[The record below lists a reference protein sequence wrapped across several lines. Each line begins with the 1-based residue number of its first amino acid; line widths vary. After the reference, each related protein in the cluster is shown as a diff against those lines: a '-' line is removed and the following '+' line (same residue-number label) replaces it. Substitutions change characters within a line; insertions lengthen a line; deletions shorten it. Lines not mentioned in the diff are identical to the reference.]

1 LFCRIPRPSADLN
14 WSSLITRRL
23 INLNFY
29 RIDRQFMSSTTSGST
44 SDLVNVA
51 GLSILHNIIIGVISF
66 ISLTARS
73 VADTENVCLFDHFT
87 TSIESKEKSWFLVS
101 PALIDPTSFR
111 NKDFLWHEIDLR
123 AIMNLYDILG
133 RLGDSNVTARD
144 KDWSKLN
151 LFNLWS
157 CYNCLHHILRLSH
170 HHLRLLNVHLWLLH
184 VHSLRLHHHRVHVNS
199 ARLLRLHHHRVHV
212 NSARLLSHHHR
223 LSNHRWYI
231 CDCHRLSDHLWRWSF
246 FTTGREYQIE
256 CGLLLDVVVR
266 QSSAILKL
274 ISAVLGEVQFLLI
287 WWGSFLVLNLSF
299 QIFDGVGR
307 LNV

>member
-1 LFCRIPRPSADLN
+1 
-14 WSSLITRRL
+14 
-23 INLNFY
+23 
-29 RIDRQFMSSTTSGST
+29 MSSTTSGST

-51 GLSILHNIIIGVISF
+51 RLAIFNNIIIGVVSF
-66 ISLTARS
+66 ISLITRS

-87 TSIESKEKSWFLVS
+87 TSVESKEKSCFLVS

-111 NKDFLWHEIDLR
+111 NNDFLWHEIDLR

-133 RLGDSNVTARD
+133 RLGDSNVSARD

-157 CYNCLHHILRLSH
+157 CCNCLHHILRLSH

-212 NSARLLSHHHR
+212 NSARLLRLHHHR
-223 LSNHRWYI
+223 VHVNSARLLRLHHHRVHVNTARLLSH
-231 CDCHRLSDHLWRWSF
+231 HTRLSDHLWRWSF
-246 FTTGREYQIE
+246 LTTGR
-256 CGLLLDVVVR
+256 
-266 QSSAILKL
+266 
-274 ISAVLGEVQFLLI
+274 
-287 WWGSFLVLNLSF
+287 
-299 QIFDGVGR
+299 
-307 LNV
+307 